1 MLAGS
6 AIGFLPESRHER
18 RPALRIRPPFG
29 RFAAEARRA
38 PAMNRLDLDDPTDRL
53 LGRALR
59 AQAEALPDRPW
70 LVSEERTLSYGEAN
84 DLANGWARGLAA
96 LGVERR
102 GPVALF
108 MESSPECVLAAL
120 GANKLGGFWIP
131 TNTDYRG
138 AWLAEAFTDGGARV
152 LVTDGALLP
161 KLAELPAQPF
171 ETVVVHG
178 ERACE
183 LPGARLVPARE
194 LSQPGAP
201 EPDDA
206 GLGYGD
212 TAAVL
217 WTSGT
222 TGRAKG
228 VMQSHNTWLHAADNG
243 ARTAGVRD
251 DEVLYN
257 CLPMYN
263 SAAWVANLFRALVT
277 GRPCAMDR
285 RFSAGEFWDRCR
297 RFDATMV
304 FTLGAMHMFL
314 WNAPEREDD
323 ARNPV
328 RTATMIPM
336 PEAIVGPFKERFG
349 LEAIHQG
356 YGQSECMTLF
366 MRRDDGRPSKP
377 DSLGR
382 PQPGIEVDLLDDD
395 DRPVATGDPGEL
407 CVRPSEPHVIMNGY
421 YRAPEETL
429 GAFRNLWYHT
439 GDLLRR
445 DEDGDWFFVD
455 RKADYI
461 RYKGRNLSSFAVEHT
476 VNAHPAVVESAAHGV
491 AAAELDSEAELK
503 VCVVRKPGAAVTAE
517 EIARFVNDH
526 APYFFVPRYVEFLDD
541 LPRTPTGRVQKFKL
555 RERGVT
561 PATWDA
567 RAAGFEVRRG

>member
-1 MLAGS
+1 M
-6 AIGFLPESRHER
+6 HW
-18 RPALRIRPPFG
+18 
-29 RFAAEARRA
+29 
-38 PAMNRLDLDDPTDRL
+38 LDLDDPADRL
-53 LGRALR
+53 LGRSLR
-59 AQAEALPDRPW
+59 AQAEAIPDLPW
-70 LVSEERTLSYGEAN
+70 LVTEERAISYGEAN
-84 DLANGWARGLAA
+84 DRANGWAHGLAG
-96 LGVERR
+96 LGVEPG
-102 GPVALF
+102 GPVALL

-131 TNTDYRG
+131 TNTDYKG
-138 AWLAEAFTDGGARV
+138 TWLAETFADGGARV
-152 LVTDGALLP
+152 LVADGALLP
-161 KLAELPAQPF
+161 KVAELPEQPF
-171 ETVVVHG
+171 EAIVVHG
-178 ERACE
+178 EPACDVR
-183 LPGARLVPARE
+183 GARLVSAGE
-194 LSQPGAP
+194 LVRSGTP
-201 EPDDA
+201 EPDPG
-206 GLGYGD
+206 GLAYGD

-222 TGRAKG
+222 TGRSKG
-228 VMQSHNTWLHAADNG
+228 VMQSHNTWLRAADNG
-243 ARTAGVRD
+243 ARTSSLAD

-336 PEAIVGPFKERFG
+336 PEEIVGPFKERFG
-349 LEAIHQG
+349 IGAIHQG

-366 MRRDDGRPSKP
+366 TRSDDGKP
-377 DSLGR
+377 KKPNSLGQ
-382 PQPGIEVDLLDDD
+382 PQPGIEVALLDRD
-395 DRPVATGDPGEL
+395 DRPAAAGEPGEL
-407 CVRPSEPHVIMNGY
+407 CVRPTEPHVIMNGY
-421 YRAPEETL
+421 YRDPEATVR
-429 GAFRNLWYHT
+429 AFRNLWYHT

-476 VNAHPAVVESAAHGV
+476 VNAHPDVAESAAHGV
-491 AAAELDSEAELK
+491 VSAELASEAELK
-503 VCVVRKPGAAVTAE
+503 VCVVRKPGSRVTAE
-517 EIARFVNDH
+517 EIARFVNDN
-526 APYFFVPRYVEFLDD
+526 APYFFVPRYVEFVDD

-561 PATWDA
+561 PGTWDA